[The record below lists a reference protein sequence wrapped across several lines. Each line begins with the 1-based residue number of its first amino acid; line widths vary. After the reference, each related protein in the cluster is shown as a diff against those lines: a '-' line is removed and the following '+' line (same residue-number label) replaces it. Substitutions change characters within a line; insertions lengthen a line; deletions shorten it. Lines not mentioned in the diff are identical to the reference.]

1 MAKFIIKGHFGQ
13 AVNCRNAV
21 SEQKNKELI
30 KRLNELTL
38 REPDPAYIPPPSVYT
53 PDFQSDYDK
62 KTDIDLDSQ
71 TRE

>member
-30 KRLNELTL
+30 KRLNELKEEAKMKL
-38 REPDPAYIPPPSVYT
+38 NIN
-53 PDFQSDYDK
+53 
-62 KTDIDLDSQ
+62 L
-71 TRE
+71 